1 MNAGT
6 VVAVPCRLCG
16 ESVVLVPGRRGR
28 PASYCDGRCRRRAE
42 FRVRALRR
50 RHARLEMQVRVCG
63 VDAAG
68 AELVELERELALLG
82 VRVRALFVAS
92 VSPPA

>member
-28 PASYCDGRCRRRAE
+28 PASYCGPRCRRRAE

-63 VDAAG
+63 VDEFG
-68 AELVELERELALLG
+68 AQLVELEREIVRLG
-82 VRVRALFVAS
+82 AEVRYVFI
-92 VSPPA
+92 SPPG